1 MFELRNWQDEVRS
14 PANTYK
20 MVTNTD
26 GTVSIQKAGEVVQKG
41 TNENAVNFGAMDEG
55 ILDEYIAYCIM
66 QAYNLAKQTEVD
78 GRLDVCEEDTRAEA
92 GTITLTN
99 SLSFPFNNSIKTV
112 SLATKRKTLN
122 YDVDVWVIEHNG
134 LPGDIVVS
142 DKQLNGFK
150 VAYEGSATSVT
161 IGYKVRGGINS

>member
-1 MFELRNWQDEVRS
+1 
-14 PANTYK
+14 
-20 MVTNTD
+20 
-26 GTVSIQKAGEVVQKG
+26 
-41 TNENAVNFGAMDEG
+41 
-55 ILDEYIAYCIM
+55 
-66 QAYNLAKQTEVD
+66 VD
-78 GRLDVCEEDTRAEA
+78 SRLDVCEEDTRAEV

-134 LPGDIVVS
+134 LPGDVVVS

-150 VAYEGSATSVT
+150 VAFEGSAKSVT